1 MVKVVK
7 RSRLVFDSE
16 IKSPLGQVSLAGH
29 FSKGRGI
36 PMDKMRTFGRYAL
49 VYLLDGS
56 GQMKWGR
63 QAPESIRAGDLLFV
77 YPEIPHAYGPRP
89 GEHWTEFFV
98 VFEGPVFDL
107 WRKAGS
113 LQPQWPIQHLPQI
126 KRWLPR
132 LEAVVARGPSA
143 TPTGMLRRVCRLQ
156 QFLSDIAKEPAPEAV
171 THAWLAKAQQRL
183 LDTPNAE
190 AAQVA
195 RELGLSYE
203 TFRKEFARETGLPP
217 ARYQLRRRIDQ
228 ARRLIT
234 ERHLTNKEIAE
245 ALGFYDEFH
254 FSRRFREATGQS
266 TRAFRQGVR

>member
-1 MVKVVK
+1 MCIYVHNV
-7 RSRLVFDSE
+7 
-16 IKSPLGQVSLAGH
+16 LGQVGTEISLPGRADRRQKVSALATS
-29 FSKGRGI
+29 FSSTRRFRTPTDRGRVSI
-36 PMDKMRTFGRYAL
+36 
-49 VYLLDGS
+49 
-56 GQMKWGR
+56 GQK
-63 QAPESIRAGDLLFV
+63 
-77 YPEIPHAYGPRP
+77 
-89 GEHWTEFFV
+89 FFV